1 MSTPATGPVKPATG
15 LQYYGRLPAHR
26 NVCIMLRPATG
37 LQECMHTIRWCKVFT
52 RMRVF
57 SIRCF
62 SFASLIVCIDLTSL
76 SRPETGLV
84 NFFSGAV
91 VHQACLHQFVV
102 RFAFVFRQS
111 LATLGSKWKPQPV
124 DRGIR
129 QSGPHIKGNARCAD
143 AVFSICSSSGLAC
156 NTR

>member
-1 MSTPATGPVKPATG
+1 
-15 LQYYGRLPAHR
+15 
-26 NVCIMLRPATG
+26 
-37 LQECMHTIRWCKVFT
+37 MHTIRWCKAFT
-52 RMRVF
+52 RMRVL
-57 SIRCF
+57 SIRFF

-111 LATLGSKWKPQPV
+111 LATLGSKWKPHPV
-124 DRGIR
+124 DRGLR
-129 QSGPHIKGNARCAD
+129 QSGPQLKGNSPCAD
-143 AVFSICSSSGLAC
+143 AVFSSWPSSAVAC
-156 NTR
+156 NTRWPVFFDTGGESGWQSGSRGTGGLPGRGLTG

>member
-1 MSTPATGPVKPATG
+1 MSTPATGPVKPANG

-57 SIRCF
+57 SIRF
-62 SFASLIVCIDLTSL
+62 LSFASLIVCIDLTSL

-84 NFFSGAV
+84 NFFSVAV

-111 LATLGSKWKPQPV
+111 LATLGSKWKPHPV
-124 DRGIR
+124 DRGLR
-129 QSGPHIKGNARCAD
+129 QSGPHIKGNARQ
-143 AVFSICSSSGLAC
+143 AVCSSSGLAC